1 MPRPSTARRAGRS
14 IWPGWNSTGPPP
26 ARACRRRRAR
36 AAFHGDVS
44 RHPRT
49 PARQRD
55 ESPWNPGLP
64 PASRER
70 RANHSASTRD
80 CTAVS
85 RPAGSHSGSVRW
97 LPWVA
102 ITAPPLTCPVA
113 LRPVRPTF
121 LGTCKI
127 CIPCNGISCPAEAGM
142 CEPLRSRSRRARAT
156 ALPRVA
162 RAPRYGVSARPF
174 RRLCSREPAPT
185 RPVWQGRFPLP

>member
-14 IWPGWNSTGPPP
+14 TRPGRNSHGRHPHGHAGDGVPL
-26 ARACRRRRAR
+26 
-36 AAFHGDVS
+36 AAFPGDGP

-49 PARQRD
+49 PVRQRD
-55 ESPWNPGLP
+55 ESPWNPELP

-70 RANHSASTRD
+70 RVNHSASTHDRP
-80 CTAVS
+80 AVS
-85 RPAGSHSGSVRW
+85 RPAGSRSGSIRW

-113 LRPVRPTF
+113 LRPVRPTL

>member
-1 MPRPSTARRAGRS
+1 MPV
-14 IWPGWNSTGPPP
+14 
-26 ARACRRRRAR
+26 

-49 PARQRD
+49 PSRQRD
-55 ESPWNPGLP
+55 ESPWNPERP
-64 PASRER
+64 PAGRER

-80 CTAVS
+80 RPAVS
-85 RPAGSHSGSVRW
+85 RPAGSRSGSARW

-113 LRPVRPTF
+113 LQPHGLPPRDMQDMYSVQRNILPGKT
-121 LGTCKI
+121 
-127 CIPCNGISCPAEAGM
+127 GM

-156 ALPRVA
+156 ALPHIA

-174 RRLCSREPAPT
+174 RRPCSRGQVPRRPA
-185 RPVWQGRFPLP
+185 WQGRYPLP

>member
-1 MPRPSTARRAGRS
+1 MPV
-14 IWPGWNSTGPPP
+14 
-26 ARACRRRRAR
+26 

-49 PARQRD
+49 PSRQRD
-55 ESPWNPGLP
+55 ESPWNPGRP
-64 PASRER
+64 PAGRER

-80 CTAVS
+80 RPAVS
-85 RPAGSHSGSVRW
+85 RPAGSRSDSARW
-97 LPWVA
+97 LPRVA
-102 ITAPPLTCPVA
+102 ITASPLTCPVA
-113 LRPVRPTF
+113 LRPHGLP
-121 LGTCKI
+121 LHGACKI

-174 RRLCSREPAPT
+174 RRPCSRGQVPRRPA
-185 RPVWQGRFPLP
+185 WQGRCPLP